1 MKINSRLPFLPL
13 YAGAKGPKMPAV
25 AAAVVLGL
33 FLSTIVKSH
42 AFTLDDKNEP
52 HFETGT
58 VAVSIGNVRSKPT
71 LNSSVVY
78 KLNAGDTVTFLKKR
92 DEWYIVELH
101 DGVVGWAHERLFRTP
116 RGTLE
121 DSKTDTVTLK
131 VNVGRVREKPSLEAK
146 ITFGLAKGETV
157 SVIRTKAGWYLI
169 ELEDGRLGWAHQS
182 LFFNSHP
189 DPAAAFSV
197 EQEIKEIEFVMTPEG
212 KEMVTFLLNGYYP
225 PETFSDLGN
234 NPTVICDFF
243 NARLG
248 KGVKRSFKVNGDYIY
263 RIRTGIHIGSRPKV
277 RVILDLVPDQTYD
290 IRPVFF
296 KDENLFVLIVKKMGQ
311 Q

>member
-1 MKINSRLPFLPL
+1 MKINSRLTFLPL
-13 YAGAKGPKMPAV
+13 YSSAKGPKWLAV

-33 FLSTIVKSH
+33 FLCTIIKSH
-42 AFTLDDKNEP
+42 AVTLDDKNEP

-58 VAVSIGNVRSKPT
+58 VAVYVGNVRSKPT
-71 LNSSVVY
+71 LNSPVIY

-116 RGTLE
+116 HGTLE
-121 DSKTDTVTLK
+121 DSKADMVTLE
-131 VNVGRVREKPSLEAK
+131 VNVGRVREKPSLNAK
-146 ITFGLAKGETV
+146 IKSSLTRGKTVPVVRAKD
-157 SVIRTKAGWYLI
+157 KWYLI

-182 LFFNSHP
+182 LFFKSHP

-197 EQEIKEIEFVMTPEG
+197 EQEIKEIEYVMTPEG

-225 PETFSDLGN
+225 PATFSDLGN

-243 NARLG
+243 YARLG
-248 KGVKRSFKVNGDYIY
+248 KRVKRSFKVNGDCIY

-311 Q
+311 

>member
-1 MKINSRLPFLPL
+1 ML
-13 YAGAKGPKMPAV
+13 AV

-78 KLNAGDTVTFLKKR
+78 KLKAGDTVTFLKKR
-92 DEWYIVELH
+92 DE
-101 DGVVGWAHERLFRTP
+101 
-116 RGTLE
+116 
-121 DSKTDTVTLK
+121 
-131 VNVGRVREKPSLEAK
+131 
-146 ITFGLAKGETV
+146 
-157 SVIRTKAGWYLI
+157 WYLI

-182 LFFNSHP
+182 LFFKSHP
-189 DPAAAFSV
+189 DPAAAFSA

-248 KGVKRSFKVNGDYIY
+248 KGVKRSLKVNGDCIY